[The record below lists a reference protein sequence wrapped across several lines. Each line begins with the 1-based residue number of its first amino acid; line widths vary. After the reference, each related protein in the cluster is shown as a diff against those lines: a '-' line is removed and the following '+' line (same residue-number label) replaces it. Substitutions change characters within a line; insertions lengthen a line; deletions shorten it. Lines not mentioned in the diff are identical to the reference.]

1 MIIMLNNYRFGRL
14 ILSLILFVLTC
25 SIQYNMQLPLF
36 ANVTTILIIG
46 ILLVDILVEFIVIQI
61 FKQPTDKKPSIE
73 NESWTELT
81 VNCRGVEAR
90 ALLNR
95 GNDSGRLLLVV
106 HGWKGSAESVRERA
120 EWFCQQGWHAL
131 IVEMPG
137 HGLAMPVNKWTAIR
151 VVEHTVEL
159 MKSLDNIIPP
169 KEITDIVY
177 YGHSMGGFVGINLS
191 KTIEQY
197 SWGHKLRGWI
207 LESPMTKYSMVFN
220 DSMSEMKIPIILH
233 QLVKKR
239 FFSHLNRLHPNEKPI
254 ESLTEL
260 DVPTWGLPKRPTL
273 VIQAADDNVLGREH
287 YDLLISSMSDA
298 GREELLTTHLLQH
311 LPHAGART
319 DKVRSDIVEEWIN
332 KLLPQ

>member
-1 MIIMLNNYRFGRL
+1 VIIMLENYRFGRL

-61 FKQPTDKKPSIE
+61 FKQPTDKKTSIE

-137 HGLAMPVNKWTAIR
+137 HGVAMPVNRWTAIR

-191 KTIEQY
+191 KTLEQY

>member
-1 MIIMLNNYRFGRL
+1 VIIMLENYRFGRL

-36 ANVTTILIIG
+36 ANVITILIIG
-46 ILLVDILVEFIVIQI
+46 ILLIDVLVEFIVIQI

-137 HGLAMPVNKWTAIR
+137 HGVAMPVNRWTAIR

-191 KTIEQY
+191 KTLEQY

-332 KLLPQ
+332 TLLPQ